1 MYEYILKRIGI
12 SFDNYKMT
20 NSFTLPVCVYR
31 TIFFSTIL
39 FGQNETKHLGFY
51 RTGYSAN
58 FEVFGLL
65 GHVGIVGSP
74 GHIYCIVESPG
85 PIYCSV
91 MLEKGSPGTTLA
103 TEKEGIILKS
113 CKKGLVI
120 EKDTFLCYCY
130 RE

>member
-1 MYEYILKRIGI
+1 MCSVPYNI
-12 SFDNYKMT
+12 
-20 NSFTLPVCVYR
+20 
-31 TIFFSTIL
+31 FSTIL
-39 FGQNETKHLGFY
+39 FNETKRQGFF

-65 GHVGIVGSP
+65 GHVGVVG
-74 GHIYCIVESPG
+74 SPG

-113 CKKGLVI
+113 CKKGLAI